1 MTKCC
6 TIGTVLP
13 WTSSDRVA
21 TVSAMSKPVRVVFD
35 ESHSEA
41 WTIRPE
47 VADAMQPSHPA
58 DSSYAR
64 AADALAARDFVVAAH
79 TEGPLSTE
87 ALAGADM
94 VVIAPP
100 SDPKWERTVPSGPPR
115 LSDVELDA
123 VEAFVRGGGG
133 LVLLGEEEQDKYG
146 NNLVELASRFG
157 ITIHSALVSDYERHH
172 HAPHWVLAD
181 VPQTGLTARVSDACF
196 SRATTLAGDGDVVA
210 RASATS
216 SAPGAPLAIAA
227 RHGAGRVIVLGD
239 SDLFGDDCLDDFGH
253 RDLWLNLVYWAA
265 QGAFAQAEPARAQ
278 TPPAWA
284 ALKEHADALRL
295 LQAPDGS
302 VADGDARGAAAPAEA

>member
-64 AADALAARDFVVAAH
+64 AADALAARDFAVAAH

-87 ALAGADM
+87 ALAGAD
-94 VVIAPP
+94 VLVIAHP
-100 SDPKWERTVPSGPPR
+100 SDPKWERTTPSGPPR

-146 NNLVELASRFG
+146 NNLVELAARFG

-181 VPQTGLTARVSDACF
+181 LPQTGLTARVDGACF
-196 SRATTLAGDGDVVA
+196 YRSTTLAGDGEVLA
-210 RASATS
+210 RASASS

-227 RHGAGRVIVLGD
+227 RHGAGRVVVLGD
-239 SDLFGDDCLDDFGH
+239 SDLFGDDCLGDFGP
-253 RDLWLNLVYWAA
+253 RALWLNLVYWAA
-265 QGAFAQAEPARAQ
+265 HAAFAHAEPRVAQ
-278 TPPAWA
+278 PPPGWA
-284 ALKEHADALRL
+284 ALKEHTDALRL
-295 LQAPDGS
+295 AQAPDGS
-302 VADGDARGAAAPAEA
+302 VADGETARGHVEA